1 MDFTQIRAS
10 LVSLKGQNTNA
21 AEALQAA
28 IDIIDNGYSSDEVA
42 KNASIAEGIAQGI
55 EQFKQ
60 AAKNAVDNTVV

>member
-1 MDFTQIRAS
+1 MDYTQIRAS

-60 AAKNAVDNTVV
+60 AAKIAVDNTVV